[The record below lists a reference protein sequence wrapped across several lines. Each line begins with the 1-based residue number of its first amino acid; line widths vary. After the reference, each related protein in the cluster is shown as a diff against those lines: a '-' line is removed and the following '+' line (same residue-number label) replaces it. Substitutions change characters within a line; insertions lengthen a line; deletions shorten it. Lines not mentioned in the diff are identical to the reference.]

1 MADLN
6 RLVILGAAGDLST
19 RFLLPAMAD
28 ALQAGKLERPLEI
41 IGVARADWDN
51 DHYRSRSADAIA
63 ESAPGVEASVRD
75 QFVEH
80 LHYVKADATD
90 ADALSRAIGDK
101 PSLIYLALPPKIY
114 PDCIRALEEIGLTA
128 GSRIII
134 EKPFGDDYDSA
145 VELNKLLKQHFSED
159 TIYRIDHFTALQ
171 SVEAI
176 PALRFANRILQP
188 VWSREH
194 IEQVEIIF
202 EDISTLGGR
211 ASYYDTA
218 GALKDMTQNHL
229 LQILCMVAMEPP
241 EDMQGESLRDAKVQL
256 LKDVRSWSP
265 DEAAKMSYRARYTAG
280 EINGKQI
287 PDYVDE
293 DGVDPDNRTETFAKI
308 QLEIDNDRWTGVP
321 FLIRTGKGQAYRR
334 RIANIVFKQ
343 LDEGPYQTHMIET
356 PNALQLY
363 MLPDSLQVRLLLNRP
378 EDPLQLREV
387 NLSIDLPQENI
398 PAHGAL
404 ILDALRGDQSRF
416 IRDDE
421 AEESWRVVQPF
432 LDAWAQDLTP
442 MHEYPAGT
450 QVETN

>member
-63 ESAPGVEASVRD
+63 ESAPGVETSVRD
-75 QFVEH
+75 QLVEH
-80 LHYVKADATD
+80 LHYMKADATD
-90 ADALSRAIGDK
+90 ADALSGAIGDK

-114 PDCIRALEEIGLTA
+114 PACIRALEEIGLPA
-128 GSRIII
+128 GSRIIV

-265 DEAAKMSYRARYTAG
+265 DEAAKMGYRARYTAG

-432 LDAWAQDLTP
+432 LDAWARDLTP

-450 QVETN
+450 QVET